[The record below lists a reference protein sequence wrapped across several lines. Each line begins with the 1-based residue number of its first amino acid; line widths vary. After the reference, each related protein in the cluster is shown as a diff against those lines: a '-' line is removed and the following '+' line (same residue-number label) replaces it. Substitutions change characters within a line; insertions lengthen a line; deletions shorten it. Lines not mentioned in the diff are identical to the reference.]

1 MALGELATASGY
13 GAVAS
18 QKWSVAYGVG
28 GQATGQSATA
38 IGGQMVVING
48 DTWEEEIWS
57 TTASG
62 QESPAIGTA
71 ARATQYGSTAVDR
84 KSVAQGKSV
93 AVRVYLGGRRTH
105 QKKTQHYTKKDY
117 L

>member
-28 GQATGQSATA
+28 SQATGQSATA

-62 QESPAIGTA
+62 QESTAIGTA
-71 ARATQYGSTAVDR
+71 ARATQSR
-84 KSVAQGKSV
+84 HKSD
-93 AVRVYLGGRRTH
+93 GGRAGDGWVTKGRIWLWPEH
-105 QKKTQHYTKKDY
+105 KK
-117 L
+117 